1 MNVLVTGG
9 AGYIGSHVVN
19 VLKNEQDFT
28 PIVYDNFSTGHPEAV
43 SDDVQLV
50 EGDIRDVQFLKHI
63 MAQFEIDAVIH
74 FAASSLVGESMSDPA
89 KYYINNVEGSLHL
102 LQAMKE
108 AGVDYIVF
116 SSTAAVYGE
125 PEKTPIC
132 EDFPTQPT
140 NVYGR
145 TKLVIEGMLK
155 DYAMAYDMRYV
166 ALRYFNAAGASLT
179 ADIGEDHHPETHLIP
194 LILKTAQGVRDK
206 VAIFGTDYP
215 TPDGTCLRDY
225 IHVED
230 LATAHV
236 LALKHL
242 VNGGGSR
249 IYNLGSEEGFSVREI
264 IETAKKVTGVDFTV
278 TEEARRSGYYEESPA
293 AHRFRC
299 PLRRRPAVLVASS
312 AKIKAELGWQPQ
324 HSTVEEII
332 KSAWKWHQSHPYGY
346 NG

>member
-19 VLKNEQDFT
+19 VLKKEQGFT

-89 KYYINNVEGSLHL
+89 KYYVNNVEGSLHL

-242 VNGGGSR
+242 VNGGESR

-278 TEEARRSGYYEESPA
+278 TGVDFTVTEEARRSGD
-293 AHRFRC
+293 
-299 PLRRRPAVLVASS
+299 PAVLVASS